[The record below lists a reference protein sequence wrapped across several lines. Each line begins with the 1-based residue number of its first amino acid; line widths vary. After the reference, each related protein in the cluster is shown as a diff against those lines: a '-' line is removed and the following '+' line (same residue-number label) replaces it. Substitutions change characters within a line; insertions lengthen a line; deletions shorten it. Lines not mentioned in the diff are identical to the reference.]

1 MKPLRLMVLAL
12 AGSALLLA
20 QSGPRTVT
28 EIPFAFEVANQVM
41 PMGEYD
47 FAGGHWAALT
57 IRDVA
62 EGNAIAVLGYAGKEG
77 TGDAQVAR
85 LVFHKYG
92 DRYFLAEVAFP
103 EMTRTIAKSRSE
115 KELVTSK
122 LIAAMKERVVI
133 LARVF

>member
-1 MKPLRLMVLAL
+1 MKPLRLMFLAL
-12 AGSALLLA
+12 AGLALVFA
-20 QSGPRTVT
+20 QSGPRATT
-28 EIPFAFEVANQVM
+28 EIPFGFEVANKVM

-47 FAGGHWAALT
+47 FSAGHWAALT

-62 EGNAIAVLGYAGKEG
+62 EGSAITVLGYPGKEG
-77 TGDAQVAR
+77 TGDGEVVR
-85 LVFHKYG
+85 LVFNKYG
-92 DRYFLAEVAFP
+92 DRYFLAEIAYP
-103 EMTRTIAKSRSE
+103 QMTRTIARSRSE